1 MKKLFFIFSFVCVLA
16 FFLPLFIGCS
26 KADKN
31 NSDESNARNVRKF
44 SLEYT
49 IFIESGKKLRFAV
62 SESKNGSLITMGFYA
77 FVPDFEDEM
86 ELSSYF
92 CSLNAPDGNAQ
103 FDECFAKL
111 KRQIRDSGFMDLP
124 QDKDAGTQ
132 MDGGKGRKLY
142 VKLDGRKN
150 EVTVSDKVPEPFALV
165 ETTVREFLLGNY
177 SDDPNAREYLEA
189 MQQ

>member
-1 MKKLFFIFSFVCVLA
+1 MKKLFFIFSFVCALA
-16 FFLPLFIGCS
+16 LFLPLFMGCS

-31 NSDESNARNVRKF
+31 NSDDSNARNVRKF

-49 IFIESGKKLRFAV
+49 IFMESDKKLRFTV

-86 ELSSYF
+86 ELSSY
-92 CSLNAPDGNAQ
+92 SSSSYVLDGNAQ

-111 KRQIRDSGFMDLP
+111 KQQIGDSGFMDLP

-165 ETTVREFLLGNY
+165 EATVREFLLGNY
-177 SDDPNAREYLEA
+177 SDNPNAREYLEA